1 MSARRDIDFLPDR
14 LNEEPVVFLSMTNS
28 EIKYA
33 AGLCLGVWVPVST
46 LVGALLGFALM
57 GFALSLALVFGSLWL
72 IGKRLRVVKRG
83 KPRQY
88 HVIAI
93 QAWLQDRGLAPRTL
107 IRESRSWDINRWRT
121 P

>member
-1 MSARRDIDFLPDR
+1 MSVRPDIDFLPDR

-33 AGLCLGVWVPVST
+33 TLLCLGFWVPVST
-46 LVGALLGFALM
+46 IVGALLGFALL
-57 GFALSLALVFGSLWL
+57 GFALSLAFVFISLWL

-93 QAWLQDRGLAPRTL
+93 QAWLQDRSLARRTL
-107 IRESRSWDINRWRT
+107 VRESRCWDIHRWRT